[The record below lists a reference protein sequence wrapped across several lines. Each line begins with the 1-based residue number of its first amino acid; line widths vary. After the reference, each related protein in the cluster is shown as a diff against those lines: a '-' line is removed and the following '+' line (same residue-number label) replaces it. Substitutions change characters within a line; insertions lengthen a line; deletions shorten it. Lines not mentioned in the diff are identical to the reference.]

1 MSFALFVVTTL
12 LLAQHSSATTAP
24 TLAGTW
30 RSTPD
35 EMPLSS
41 AFDESVW
48 GKNAKAIRTV
58 EMIVRTGGDASLTV
72 TRKVVDARGRT
83 VLGSTS
89 IEEAELSLG
98 PVQNTT
104 GVRSDLM
111 VTVKKAERRY
121 PDDPKG
127 TFDLQGLQV
136 TVTTF
141 TDDAEMLEV
150 RVDFP
155 EGRGSFWE
163 ALRRGTRK
171 PATAKPATTKP
182 ATTKPATTKPATT
195 KPATTP

>member
-1 MSFALFVVTTL
+1 MSFAVFVVTTL
-12 LLAQHSSATTAP
+12 LLAQLPSGTTAP
-24 TLAGTW
+24 ALNGTW

-35 EMPLSS
+35 ETPLSS
-41 AFDESVW
+41 TFDESVW

-58 EMIVRTGGDASLTV
+58 EMVVRAGGDASLTV

-83 VLGSTS
+83 VVGSS
-89 IEEAELSLG
+89 SVEEAELTLG
-98 PVQNTT
+98 AVQNTT
-104 GVRSDLM
+104 GVRSELM

-127 TFDLQGLQV
+127 TFDLQGLRV

-141 TDDAEMLEV
+141 SDDAEMLEV

-163 ALRRGTRK
+163 SLRRGTRK
-171 PATAKPATTKP
+171 PATAKPASTKSPATKP
-182 ATTKPATTKPATT
+182 AP
-195 KPATTP
+195 TTP

>member
-1 MSFALFVVTTL
+1 MSFSLFVVAML
-12 LLAQHSSATTAP
+12 LVPQQGSNTSAS
-24 TLAGTW
+24 LSGTW
-30 RSTPD
+30 RSAPD
-35 EMPLSS
+35 ETPLSS

-58 EMIVRTGGDASLTV
+58 EMVVRAGGDARVTV
-72 TRKVVDARGRT
+72 TRKVVDAHGRT
-83 VLGSTS
+83 VVGSTS

-98 PVQNTT
+98 AVQSAT
-104 GVRSDLM
+104 GVRSELA

-127 TFDLQGLQV
+127 TFDLEGLLV

-141 TDDAEMLEV
+141 KDDPGMLEV

-163 ALRRGTRK
+163 ALRRGTGKPATTK
-171 PATAKPATTKP
+171 PATAKPATTP
-182 ATTKPATTKPATT
+182 
-195 KPATTP
+195 

>member
-1 MSFALFVVTTL
+1 MSFAVFVVTTL
-12 LLAQHSSATTAP
+12 LLAQHSSGTTAS
-24 TLAGTW
+24 LNGAW

-35 EMPLSS
+35 ETPLSS

-58 EMIVRTGGDASLTV
+58 EMVVRAGGDASLTI

-83 VLGSTS
+83 VVGSSSVEAAELTLGS
-89 IEEAELSLG
+89 
-98 PVQNTT
+98 VQNTT

-127 TFDLQGLQV
+127 TFDLQGLRV

-141 TDDAEMLEV
+141 SDDAEMLEV

-163 ALRRGTRK
+163 SLRRGARK
-171 PATAKPATTKP
+171 PATAKPAATKP
-182 ATTKPATTKPATT
+182 AP
-195 KPATTP
+195 TTP

>member
-1 MSFALFVVTTL
+1 MFGFEKEDDSRRIMSCSLFVVAIMLVSQQASTT
-12 LLAQHSSATTAP
+12 SASA
-24 TLAGTW
+24 LSGTW
-30 RSTPD
+30 RSAPD

-58 EMIVRTGGDASLTV
+58 EMVVRAGGDARLTV

-83 VLGSTS
+83 VVGSSS
-89 IEEAELSLG
+89 IEEADLSLG
-98 PVQNTT
+98 VVQSTT
-104 GVRSDLM
+104 GVRSELAVM
-111 VTVKKAERRY
+111 VKKAERRY

-127 TFDLQGLQV
+127 TFELEGLQV

-141 TDDAEMLEV
+141 KDDPGMLEV

-163 ALRRGTRK
+163 ALRRGTG
-171 PATAKPATTKP
+171 KPATTKR
-182 ATTKPATTKPATT
+182 ATTKPAAT
-195 KPATTP
+195 P

>member
-1 MSFALFVVTTL
+1 MSFAVFVVTTL
-12 LLAQHSSATTAP
+12 LLAQHPSGTTAP
-24 TLAGTW
+24 ALNGTW

-35 EMPLSS
+35 ETPLSS
-41 AFDESVW
+41 TFDESVW

-58 EMIVRTGGDASLTV
+58 EMVVRAGGDASLTV

-83 VLGSTS
+83 VVGSS
-89 IEEAELSLG
+89 SVEEAELTLG
-98 PVQNTT
+98 SVQNTT
-104 GVRSDLM
+104 GVRSELM

-141 TDDAEMLEV
+141 SDDAEMLEV

-163 ALRRGTRK
+163 SLRRGARK
-171 PATAKPATTKP
+171 PATAKPASTKSPATKP
-182 ATTKPATTKPATT
+182 AP
-195 KPATTP
+195 TTP

>member
-1 MSFALFVVTTL
+1 MSFAVFVVTTL
-12 LLAQHSSATTAP
+12 LLAQHSSGTTAP
-24 TLAGTW
+24 ALNGTW

-35 EMPLSS
+35 ETPLSS

-58 EMIVRTGGDASLTV
+58 EMVVRAGGDASLTV

-83 VLGSTS
+83 VVGSSS
-89 IEEAELSLG
+89 IEEADLTLG
-98 PVQNTT
+98 AVQNTT
-104 GVRSDLM
+104 GVRSELM

-136 TVTTF
+136 TVTAF
-141 TDDAEMLEV
+141 SDDAEMLEV

-163 ALRRGTRK
+163 SLRRGARKPATAK

-182 ATTKPATTKPATT
+182 AP
-195 KPATTP
+195 TTP

>member
-1 MSFALFVVTTL
+1 MCLDFEIGGQLSEAIMSFAVFVVTTL
-12 LLAQHSSATTAP
+12 LLAQHPSGTTAP
-24 TLAGTW
+24 ALNGTW

-35 EMPLSS
+35 ETPLSS
-41 AFDESVW
+41 TFDESVW
-48 GKNAKAIRTV
+48 GKNAKAIRT
-58 EMIVRTGGDASLTV
+58 GDASLTV

-83 VLGSTS
+83 VVGSSSVEQAELMLGS
-89 IEEAELSLG
+89 
-98 PVQNTT
+98 VQNTT
-104 GVRSDLM
+104 GVRSELM

-141 TDDAEMLEV
+141 SDDAEMLEV

-163 ALRRGTRK
+163 SLRRGTRK
-171 PATAKPATTKP
+171 PATAKPATTK
-182 ATTKPATTKPATT
+182 
-195 KPATTP
+195 TTPTP